1 MQALN
6 VNSGDFD
13 TLIDREW
20 LSVNKIGGYA
30 CSTVPGL
37 NTRKYHGLLIAAMT
51 PPVRRMVLLSHVEEV
66 ITCQGWNFPLA
77 CNEYP
82 DTIFPRGDQSLRA
95 FNPDPFPRWA
105 YQGQGWTIEKSLRL
119 LAGENTVVLSY
130 TLLGGDQTV
139 DLEVRPL
146 FALRGI
152 HELMYQWNG
161 KLTVEDKSA
170 GHHHVPATSRTPE
183 VFFAHDGAFE
193 FDANWYLNT
202 IYRREQERGY
212 GGLEDLWN
220 PGAVRWSLRPGQPV
234 HFVCSADPIE
244 LRRVLAK
251 ANEQWT
257 DALAPTKSVEE
268 PMESLLRA
276 ADQFVLS
283 TPSDQPAPTV
293 GGQTDFVAAQYP
305 WAPPS
310 PRQAMIAFTGLFLV
324 PGKFSAGRGL
334 LLSLLNH
341 LSDGLLPSSLSETG
355 GDAVYEGADVS
366 LWFIN
371 AVNQYL
377 RYTGDEETV
386 RGQLLD
392 AVMRIITA
400 YRLGTKL
407 GIRAD
412 ALGLLQS
419 TQPGVPTSWMDA
431 QTNGW
436 VVTPRSGRPVE
447 LNALWYNAVRIAAD
461 LAERFGPPDKA
472 EDLAELAT
480 SIKAAFNRR
489 FWNERSKCCYDVIDD
504 HGYDSAIRPNQLL
517 AMSLPY
523 PVLSAD
529 RFEPVL
535 ERVRSELLT
544 PFGLRTLSPADPAYQ
559 AHYGG
564 NIINRDRAYHNG
576 SAFPWLLGSYVTA
589 YLLVHGRGEGARS
602 EAREILQPCIDYLLK
617 DGLGQLCELFDGD
630 KPHRPGGAIASA
642 ASVAEILRAYAQDV
656 LDQQPAAVAKTL
668 SADPAKIA

>member
-13 TLIDREW
+13 SLIGREW
-20 LSVNKIGGYA
+20 LSVNKIGGFA

-66 ITCQGWNFPLA
+66 VTCQGWNFPLA

-82 DTIFPRGDQSLRA
+82 GTIFPRGDQSLRA

-139 DLEVRPL
+139 DLELRPL
-146 FALRGI
+146 LALRGI

-161 KLTVEDKSA
+161 KLTVEEKSP

-193 FDANWYLNT
+193 FDSNWYLNT

-220 PGAVRWSLRPGQPV
+220 PGAVHWSLRPGQTV
-234 HFVCSADPIE
+234 HFVCSADPIG
-244 LRRVLAK
+244 LDRILAK
-251 ANEQWT
+251 ANEQW
-257 DALAPTKSVEE
+257 DEAALVSKSQEE
-268 PMESLLRA
+268 PMDSLLRA

-283 TPSDQPAPTV
+283 VPRDPGAPDLA
-293 GGQTDFVAAQYP
+293 QTDFVAAQYP

-310 PRQAMIAFTGLFLV
+310 PRHALIAFAGLFLV

-334 LLSLLNH
+334 LLSLLDRFA
-341 LSDGLLPSSLSETG
+341 DGLLPSSLSETG
-355 GDAVYEGADVS
+355 GDAVYQGADVS
-366 LWFIN
+366 LWFVN
-371 AVNQYL
+371 AVHQYL
-377 RYTGDEETV
+377 RYSGDEETI
-386 RGQLLD
+386 RGPLLD
-392 AVMRIITA
+392 AVLRVVTS

-407 GIRAD
+407 GIRTD
-412 ALGLLQS
+412 AQGLLQS
-419 TQPGVPTSWMDA
+419 HQPGAPTSWMDA
-431 QTNGW
+431 QASDW

-461 LAERFGPPDKA
+461 LAERFGAAEKA
-472 EDLAELAT
+472 EDLSELAA
-480 SIKAAFNRR
+480 SIKAAFNNR
-489 FWNERSKCCYDVIDD
+489 FWNDRNKCCYDVIDD
-504 HGYDSAIRPNQLL
+504 HGYDSAVRPNQLL
-517 AMSLPY
+517 AVSLPY

-535 ERVRSELLT
+535 DRVRSELLT

-559 AHYGG
+559 GHYGG

-576 SAFPWLLGSYVTA
+576 SAFPWLLGQFVTA
-589 YLLVHGRGEGARS
+589 YLVVHGRGEGARS
-602 EAREILQPCIDYLLK
+602 EAKAILQPCVNYLLK

-630 KPHRPGGAIASA
+630 KPYRPGGALASA
-642 ASVAEILRAYAQDV
+642 ASVAEVLRAYAQDV
-656 LDQQPAAVAKTL
+656 LDQQPAAAVKTM